1 MKTSQRPT
9 YRSRRVT
16 PDHQEQAAGLSP
28 VPGSLFRREIK
39 IICLYPTVEAG
50 KLARQWVETAL
61 GHASPQTFPRIEYF
75 NYTVLYLDA
84 ISWNH
89 ALGDHEP
96 DIILMVSD
104 GKHTLAGGLRNSL
117 RELFAHSGNGRKP
130 LVVFRDLEP
139 EPTLN
144 TRVLLD
150 YVSALSQRNHC
161 ELNAINGNGTPIS
174 CFRHPRLLLT
184 ARRRLE

>member
-1 MKTSQRPT
+1 MKTSPLPSHS
-9 YRSRRVT
+9 SRRLLI
-16 PDHQEQAAGLSP
+16 DHQEQSVSALP
-28 VPGSLFRREIK
+28 KPPSLFRREVR

-75 NYTVLYLDA
+75 NYTVLNLDA

-117 RELFAHSGNGRKP
+117 RELFSHSGNGRKP

>member
-9 YRSRRVT
+9 YRSRRVIL
-16 PDHQEQAAGLSP
+16 DHQEQAAGLSP
-28 VPGSLFRREIK
+28 KPGSLFRREIK

-50 KLARQWVETAL
+50 KLARQWVESAL
-61 GHASPQTFPRIEYF
+61 GNASAETLPMIEFF
-75 NYTVLYLDA
+75 NYTVLGLDA
-84 ISWNH
+84 IRWDH
-89 ALGDHEP
+89 AIGSHEP
-96 DIILMVSD
+96 DIILMLGD
-104 GKHTLAGGLRNSL
+104 GNHTLGGGLRNSL

-150 YVSALSQRNHC
+150 YVSALSQRHHC